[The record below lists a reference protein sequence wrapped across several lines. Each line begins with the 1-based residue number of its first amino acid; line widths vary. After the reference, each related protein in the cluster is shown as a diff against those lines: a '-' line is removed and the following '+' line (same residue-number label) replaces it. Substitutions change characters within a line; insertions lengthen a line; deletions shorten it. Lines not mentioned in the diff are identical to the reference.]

1 MKKILLLSSL
11 AFIAILSVLLSAC
24 ASHKGAVTAQ
34 QAPDNTITSKEK
46 KEGWKL
52 LFDGSTLKG
61 WHSYHRDTAAAN
73 WTVKDGQ
80 IEYDRTH
87 DRAGDDL
94 VTNGIYTNYELQLQ
108 WRITD
113 GGNSGIIFDIQEL
126 PNVNATFQTGPEMQV
141 LDNIHASDNHP
152 ETHLAGC
159 LYDMMGS
166 AAVSKPKPVGEWNQV
181 KIVQDKG
188 HLTFWLNGI
197 QTVDT
202 QIGSPEWNAMIQKSK
217 FKNREFA
224 NFAKIAGGKIALQKH
239 PGASGWKNIKIRE
252 LKD

>member
-1 MKKILLLSSL
+1 MKKILLLSL
-11 AFIAILSVLLSAC
+11 IALIG
-24 ASHKGAVTAQ
+24 ASCSSKHNAASSEP
-34 QAPDNTITSKEK
+34 AADNTLTKQEQ
-46 KEGWKL
+46 KEGWTL
-52 LFDGSTLKG
+52 LFDGKDLKG

-73 WTVKDGQ
+73 WVVKDGQ

-126 PNVNATFQTGPEMQV
+126 PNVNATFMTGPEMQV

-181 KIVQDKG
+181 RIVQDHG

-202 QIGSPEWNAMIQKSK
+202 VIGSPEWNAMIQKSK
-217 FKNREFA
+217 FKNREFG

-252 LKD
+252 LKS